1 MIGIMTLFGIKIQDW
16 NNDMDTLKPETK
28 EKLITLENATKEYK
42 GKRVIDSV
50 SHVFFKGDSIAFY
63 GHNGSGKS
71 TMLKLLSG
79 LIPLSD
85 GEIHYHKDLRFSYVP
100 EKFAGMEIE
109 MIEYLEGIARVEGVD
124 HQVVDDLIKD
134 FFLDSMIHTR
144 MDKLSKGSLQKVG
157 VIQAI
162 MAPKDVILL
171 DEPLSGQDADSQAV
185 FISKIKELRKQGIT
199 IFMSCHEKRLIDELS
214 DKVFTID
221 NGKLVQT
228 EYSNDIL
235 FKVCVRAGGDKPM
248 WPNMHTK
255 GDRYEMTVEK
265 PSLKDNVLRL
275 YQEGWEIVGI
285 EECN

>member
-1 MIGIMTLFGIKIQDW
+1 M
-16 NNDMDTLKPETK
+16 ESK
-28 EKLITLENATKEYK
+28 EKIITLENVTRKFK
-42 GKRVIDSV
+42 GKCVIDSV
-50 SHVFFKGDSIAFY
+50 SHDFYKGDSIAFY
-63 GHNGSGKS
+63 GHNGCGKS
-71 TMLKLLSG
+71 TMLKLISG
-79 LIPLSD
+79 LIPLSGGD
-85 GEIHYHKDLRFSYVP
+85 IHYHKNLSFSYVP
-100 EKFAGMEIE
+100 EKFVGMEIE

-124 HQVVDDLIKD
+124 HQVVESLIKD

-162 MAPKDVILL
+162 MAPKDVIIL

-221 NGKLVQT
+221 NGKLVQS
-228 EYSNDIL
+228 EFSNDIVY
-235 FKVCVRAGGDKPM
+235 KVFVKADKNLQKRPDM
-248 WPNMHTK
+248 KTK
-255 GDRYEMTVEK
+255 GNRYEITVAE
-265 PSLKDNVLRL
+265 PSLKESVLRL

-285 EECN
+285 EELN